1 MATTKKI
8 CLITIFFI
16 FSNLN
21 VISQDN
27 LVYFMGN
34 LPQSNYLNPA
44 RLTDKS
50 KVVINL
56 PLLSGMEFTL
66 NNSFSFYE
74 LAKIEKKTLIF
85 DMGRFYSNI
94 PHNNFF
100 SETFK
105 LPLFGFQYRSKDK
118 LFSLRIS
125 ETQLSRFGFDSD
137 LIKLI
142 NKGNNAFLET
152 DFSTNIDF
160 KFLHFREYS
169 LGYSQNISDKLTIG
183 SNIKLLTGFS
193 TVDVK
198 RLEMGIKTG
207 KNIEYVKVSARGDYN
222 VSFPVTIN
230 PDSTENTEKSSFDAI
245 SYFTNSSNLGF
256 AIDLGARYQLLP
268 ELEISAS
275 IIDLGY
281 IHWKSNVSN
290 ISQGGSFNWRGFDL
304 TNFYKPTDLN
314 EEAYVDPFQSVI
326 DSLKGIINPTYESN
340 PFNTGTPTKLY
351 LAANYKVSSFF
362 WAGIVDKVLFFDK
375 QVSNSLTLSGNLQLG
390 RIFSLSAG
398 YSIIDKSFNNL
409 ALGTALKL
417 GPIEIYCL
425 TGNILA
431 LNVLSA
437 SNFNFQFGMNLMFG
451 KNIYP
456 KCDW

>member
-1 MATTKKI
+1 MRTNKKI
-8 CLITIFFI
+8 HFITLFLLFSKLILF
-16 FSNLN
+16 
-21 VISQDN
+21 SQDN

-44 RLTDKS
+44 RLTDQS

-56 PLLSGMEFTL
+56 PLLSGFEFTL
-66 NNSFSFYE
+66 NNSFSFND
-74 LAKIEKKTLIF
+74 LAKIENKTLVIEA
-85 DMGRFYSNI
+85 GRFYSNI

-105 LPLFGFQYRSKDK
+105 LPLFGFQYRSKEK

-125 ETQLSRFGFDSD
+125 ENQLFRWGFDSD

-142 NKGNNAFLET
+142 DKGNNAFLES

-160 KFLHFREYS
+160 NFLHFREYS
-169 LGYSQNISDKLTIG
+169 LGYSQNITNKLTIG
-183 SNIKLLTGFS
+183 SNFKLLNGFS

-198 RLEMGIKTG
+198 QMNIGIKTG
-207 KNIEYVKVSARGDYN
+207 KNIEYVKVSAQGNYN
-222 VSFPVTIN
+222 LSLPVAIN
-230 PDSTENTEKSSFDAI
+230 PDSAENADEGSFDAI
-245 SYFTNSSNLGF
+245 SYFTNSSNIGF

-268 ELEISAS
+268 QLEISAS

-281 IHWKSNVSN
+281 IHWKSNVNN
-290 ISQGGSFNWRGFDL
+290 ISHGGSFNWKGFDL
-304 TNFYKPTDLN
+304 TNIYKPTEIN
-314 EEAYVDPFQSVI
+314 GEAYVDPIQSVL
-326 DSLKGIINPTYESN
+326 DSLTGIINPTYEST
-340 PFNTGTPTKLY
+340 PFNTGIPTKLY
-351 LAANYKVSSFF
+351 MAANYKVCSFF
-362 WAGIVDKVLFFDK
+362 QAGMVDKVLFFDK

-417 GPIEIYCL
+417 GPMEFYCL

-437 SNFNFQFGMNLMFG
+437 SNFNVQFGMNLMFG
-451 KNIYP
+451 KNKIH
-456 KCDW
+456 